1 MGTRLDEG
9 SKSLVPGV
17 SRREALRQAAC
28 LAGTA
33 VGAGGLLAAAI
44 SPAQAQVLGP
54 ESTQVVEIHELQA
67 AFHLA
72 KSTQDIDL
80 MMSLWDD
87 NAVFRFGGNTYTG
100 LDQIRTFFLGSG
112 SFTHHRLSLTS
123 SFKIRVDVHGD
134 QADLYFECIDIG
146 NFDTSP
152 VVAGA
157 LFAGGTVRHV
167 RGKWLFSDI
176 TGGSAFPLSVDHYY
190 FP

>member
-1 MGTRLDEG
+1 MVTRLDDLT
-9 SKSLVPGV
+9 KLPAKGV
-17 SRREALRQAAC
+17 SRREALRRAAC

-33 VGAGGLLAAAI
+33 VGAGGLLAAAL
-44 SPAQAQVLGP
+44 SPAEAHVAGP
-54 ESTQVVEIHELQA
+54 ESTQVAEIHELQA

-72 KSTQDIDL
+72 KTTQDIDL

-87 NAVFRFGGNTYTG
+87 NAVFRIGGHTYTG
-100 LDQIRTFFLGSG
+100 LDQLRAFFLGSG

-123 SFKIRVDVHGD
+123 SFKIQVAVHGER
-134 QADLYFECIDIG
+134 ADLYFECIDIG

-157 LFAGGTVRHV
+157 LFAGGTVRKV
-167 RGKWLFSDI
+167 GGRWVFSDI

-190 FP
+190 IP